1 MIDDSKNSVDSIGAK
16 LECPPPARF
25 DERAS
30 ENAQPVRPI
39 STSGVS
45 VWIQRAN
52 YTPKMLTAQ
61 TKALALVLVG
71 GLAIGTLGGTMLV
84 QRGSSSAGSAP
95 LQEST
100 AETTA
105 AQAANRDPGPNDE
118 RSAVQASAMALQS
131 AGQTSSRIRRHR
143 NRPPVQRGQQA
154 YRVGVIK

>member
-16 LECPPPARF
+16 FEFPPPARF
-25 DERAS
+25 DERA
-30 ENAQPVRPI
+30 NANARPVRPI
-39 STSGVS
+39 PTSGVS

-52 YTPKMLTAQ
+52 YTRQMLTAR
-61 TKALALVLVG
+61 TKALALVLVA
-71 GLAIGTLGGTMLV
+71 GLAIGTFGGTILV
-84 QRGSSSAGSAP
+84 RRGSSSADSAP

-105 AQAANRDPGPNDE
+105 AQAATRDPAPNDE

-131 AGQTSSRIRRHR
+131 AGQTSSQIRRHR